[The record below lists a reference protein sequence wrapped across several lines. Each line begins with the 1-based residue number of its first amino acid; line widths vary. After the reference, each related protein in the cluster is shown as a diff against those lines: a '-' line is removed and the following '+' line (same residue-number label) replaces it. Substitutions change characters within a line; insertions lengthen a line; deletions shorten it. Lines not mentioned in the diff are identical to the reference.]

1 MARPPRP
8 AKEKT
13 AGRPGRRLNAL
24 DKLAALRGELKQA
37 RGEAGEKRAVPSAQS
52 ASARSSTA
60 GDADD
65 RATKTTSSTASPGDD
80 PALFR
85 NEVRDVMPLP
95 EANRRA
101 ELAAPKPEPIPRPRA
116 PEPEDESRDV
126 RPARREPKDDRAL
139 FRFTIG
145 DVTPLK
151 RNDRAEVPL
160 PPRSAYPL
168 HSHDRLET
176 GVDEAGKLLLP
187 PDADLADPAALF
199 RHAARG
205 AQPVDTRNR
214 AELDRPAPRPEPVQH
229 REDEQAAL
237 RESLEAPMSLEDRLE
252 MGDEAVF
259 LRAGLPRRVL
269 TDLRRGRWV
278 LQGEVDLHGYNR
290 EEAREALG
298 QFLSAS
304 LQQGKRCVRVIHG
317 KGLGSPG
324 KLSILKQLSR
334 GWLAQREEILAFC
347 QAGPYEGGSGA
358 LLVLLRAGNP
368 ARD

>member
-1 MARPPRP
+1 MP
-8 AKEKT
+8 
-13 AGRPGRRLNAL
+13 
-24 DKLAALRGELKQA
+24 
-37 RGEAGEKRAVPSAQS
+37 
-52 ASARSSTA
+52 
-60 GDADD
+60 ADD
-65 RATKTTSSTASPGDD
+65 PT
-80 PALFR
+80 LFR
-85 NEVRDVMPLP
+85 DEVRDVTPLP
-95 EANRRA
+95 EATRRA
-101 ELAAPKPEPIPRPRA
+101 ELAAPKPEPVPRPRA
-116 PEPEDESRDV
+116 PVPEGEPPDV
-126 RPARREPKDDRAL
+126 RPAKRDPQDERAL
-139 FRFTIG
+139 FRFAIG

-151 RNDRAEVPL
+151 KNDRAEVPL
-160 PPRSAYPL
+160 ARRSAYPL
-168 HSHDRLET
+168 HSRDRPEI
-176 GVDEAGKLLLP
+176 GIDEPGKVLLL
-187 PDADLADPAALF
+187 PDADLADPAELF

-298 QFLSAS
+298 QFLAAS
-304 LQQGKRCVRVIHG
+304 LQQGRRCVRVIHG

-368 ARD
+368 GRE